1 MTAGDDPMLIPPR
14 HRLDIVSDPGLVI
27 LRRLDGTEVARF
39 TVRGATWE
47 EIPRA
52 AEEDGAERDDV

>member
-1 MTAGDDPMLIPPR
+1 MNTGEDPMRVPPR
-14 HRLDIVSDPGLVI
+14 HRLDIVSDPGLVV

-47 EIPRA
+47 GILRA
-52 AEEDGAERDDV
+52 AKEDGEATGEE

>member
-1 MTAGDDPMLIPPR
+1 MTTRDDPMRVPPR

-39 TVRGATWE
+39 TVRGAVWE
-47 EIPRA
+47 EILRA
-52 AEEDGAERDDV
+52 AREDGGETDEA